1 MKEGKKKQGI
11 WQMGKRIEWI
21 KEKKAEAQ

>member
-1 MKEGKKKQGI
+1 MKEGKKKKGV

-21 KEKKAEAQ
+21 KEKKNE

>member
-1 MKEGKKKQGI
+1 MKEGKKKKGV

-21 KEKKAEAQ
+21 KEKKPE